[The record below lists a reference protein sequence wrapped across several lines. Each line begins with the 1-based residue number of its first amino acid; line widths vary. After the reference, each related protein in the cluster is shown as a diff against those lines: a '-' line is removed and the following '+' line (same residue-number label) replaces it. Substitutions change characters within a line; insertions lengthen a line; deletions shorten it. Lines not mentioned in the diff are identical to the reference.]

1 MFSTTYRIFLLLIV
15 SVTTYLYFLMSLSRD
30 FFLYFSRN
38 NSIMDD
44 ARTLGS
50 NRDSTRADTEQLPES
65 GIYCDF
71 TNFFVLYFHGIFFS
85 VDGPVMSL
93 LNRKDESITIPLGRS
108 HLSGLKNK
116 NYIITA
122 KYTPWSF
129 LPKFLFEQFRRYAN
143 CFFLMIGLLQQIPD
157 VSPTGRYV
165 TISKFKKTKPR
176 YFCVKSFSRN
186 FFS

>member
-1 MFSTTYRIFLLLIV
+1 MTPGHSEAIGIALVLTPSNFQNQVFIV
-15 SVTTYLYFLMSLSRD
+15 I
-30 FFLYFSRN
+30 SRN
-38 NSIMDD
+38 
-44 ARTLGS
+44 L
-50 NRDSTRADTEQLPES
+50 
-65 GIYCDF
+65 
-71 TNFFVLYFHGIFFS
+71 FVLYFHGIFFS

-143 CFFLMIGLLQQIPD
+143 CFFLMIGLLQQIPN

-165 TISKFKKTKPR
+165 TISKFKKKNPAI
-176 YFCVKSFSRN
+176 FA
-186 FFS
+186 

>member
-1 MFSTTYRIFLLLIV
+1 
-15 SVTTYLYFLMSLSRD
+15 
-30 FFLYFSRN
+30 
-38 NSIMDD
+38 MDD

-71 TNFFVLYFHGIFFS
+71 TKFICVVFSRNFFS

-165 TISKFKKTKPR
+165 TISKFKKKNPAI
-176 YFCVKSFSRN
+176 FA
-186 FFS
+186 

>member
-1 MFSTTYRIFLLLIV
+1 MTPGHSEAIGIALVLTPSNFQNQVFIVISRIFLCCI
-15 SVTTYLYFLMSLSRD
+15 F
-30 FFLYFSRN
+30 
-38 NSIMDD
+38 
-44 ARTLGS
+44 
-50 NRDSTRADTEQLPES
+50 PE
-65 GIYCDF
+65 F
-71 TNFFVLYFHGIFFS
+71 FFS

-165 TISKFKKTKPR
+165 TISKKKNLYFLREIIFTKKLFMKTIFDYR
-176 YFCVKSFSRN
+176 
-186 FFS
+186 

>member
-1 MFSTTYRIFLLLIV
+1 
-15 SVTTYLYFLMSLSRD
+15 
-30 FFLYFSRN
+30 
-38 NSIMDD
+38 MDD

-65 GIYCDF
+65 GIVISRKKKLFCPF
-71 TNFFVLYFHGIFFS
+71 TFCSMISRIFFS

-93 LNRKDESITIPLGRS
+93 LNNKKDESISIPLGRS

-165 TISKFKKTKPR
+165 TISKKKNL
-176 YFCVKSFSRN
+176 YFFA
-186 FFS
+186 

>member
-1 MFSTTYRIFLLLIV
+1 
-15 SVTTYLYFLMSLSRD
+15 
-30 FFLYFSRN
+30 
-38 NSIMDD
+38 MDD

-71 TNFFVLYFHGIFFS
+71 TNFFVLYFHGIFFT

-165 TISKFKKTKPR
+165 TISKKKTSIFLR
-176 YFCVKSFSRN
+176 EIIFTETFFVKTIFDNR
-186 FFS
+186 

>member
-1 MFSTTYRIFLLLIV
+1 
-15 SVTTYLYFLMSLSRD
+15 
-30 FFLYFSRN
+30 
-38 NSIMDD
+38 MDD

-71 TNFFVLYFHGIFFS
+71 TNFFVLYYHGILIS

-165 TISKFKKTKPR
+165 TISKFKKKTQFLR
-176 YFCVKSFSRN
+176 EIIEQTFREIFYGNFRQFSTIDRQIGIFVLTN
-186 FFS
+186 KQSNRQ